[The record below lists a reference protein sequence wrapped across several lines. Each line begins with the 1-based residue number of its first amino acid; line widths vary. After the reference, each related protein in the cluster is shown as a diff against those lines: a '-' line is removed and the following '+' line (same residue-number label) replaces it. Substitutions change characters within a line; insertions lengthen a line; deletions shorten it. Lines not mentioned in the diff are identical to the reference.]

1 MTFILVGASL
11 ILALVALAHVKFADF
26 SDPTRLLVS
35 CLAYGFVPA
44 AVGYA
49 MAIVNHL
56 AGRGRTHAE
65 FIEDVE
71 EPLGVG
77 AHAALHPI
85 PLRTGHD
92 AIEDADVEVVLH
104 VDGHRVHDERPSG
117 GSPHAT
123 GPAAAARS

>member
-11 ILALVALAHVKFADF
+11 ILTLVALAHVKFADF

-49 MAIVNHL
+49 MAIVNRL

-65 FIEDVE
+65 FIEDRNWGWTIFLLV
-71 EPLGVG
+71 L
-77 AHAALHPI
+77 AAGQL
-85 PLRTGHD
+85 
-92 AIEDADVEVVLH
+92 VQ
-104 VDGHRVHDERPSG
+104 SG
-117 GSPHAT
+117 KL
-123 GPAAAARS
+123 